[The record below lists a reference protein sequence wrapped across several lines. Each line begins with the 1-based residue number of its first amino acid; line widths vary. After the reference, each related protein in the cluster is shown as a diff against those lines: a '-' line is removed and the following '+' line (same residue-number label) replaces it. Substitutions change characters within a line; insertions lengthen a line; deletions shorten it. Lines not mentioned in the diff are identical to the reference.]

1 MTGRCETPSER
12 SPQDESQDARRRLRH
27 AGFTCTARY
36 LRRLAGR
43 STNSAARSLTMGKP
57 HARPSVAHGLDS
69 SRLPEGWRLHRIWL
83 APAALA
89 PCAGKP
95 ALIPALLSIDRRLAV
110 PLFGQRARQ
119 HPPEK
124 TPWNQIPAPA
134 QSLLHTSP
142 CGQVCGA
149 HQAAIEPTGKACTLD
164 QTPRFATACCKTAFD
179 NDEDDPDSHKLATTE
194 TNLSLDRPAD
204 KPQTSVAEVL

>member
-1 MTGRCETPSER
+1 VTGRCETPSER

-124 TPWNQIPAPA
+124 DALESDSSASSVVAAHLTLRSGLRRPPGCNRTHRQG
-134 QSLLHTSP
+134 LH
-142 CGQVCGA
+142 A
-149 HQAAIEPTGKACTLD
+149 
-164 QTPRFATACCKTAFD
+164 R
-179 NDEDDPDSHKLATTE
+179 PDSQVRYRL
-194 TNLSLDRPAD
+194 L
-204 KPQTSVAEVL
+204 